1 MIELSTKIVGNY
13 FGANQ
18 MLSEGKGG
26 GEGSRI
32 TQFKPRHPKA
42 GGRKA
47 GTPNKTTASVRELV
61 GQHLEAIVGALLEI
75 AQDKDAPASARV
87 AACRE
92 LLDRAEGRPAQRIEQ
107 VVKDETNDKYNDIAN
122 EIRLKFMEEYGN

>member
-1 MIELSTKIVGNY
+1 MENGTVTPIRTARQK
-13 FGANQ
+13 
-18 MLSEGKGG
+18 
-26 GEGSRI
+26 
-32 TQFKPRHPKA
+32 T

-107 VVKDETNDKYNDIAN
+107 VITESANSQRYNDYAT
-122 EIRLKFMEEYGN
+122 ELRLKFMEEHGN

>member
-1 MIELSTKIVGNY
+1 MAVGN
-13 FGANQ
+13 FSTLENIEEVTMENGTVTPIRTARQ
-18 MLSEGKGG
+18 K
-26 GEGSRI
+26 
-32 TQFKPRHPKA
+32 T

-47 GTPNKTTASVRELV
+47 GTPNKATANVRELV
-61 GQHLEAIVGALLEI
+61 GQHLEEIVGALLEI

-107 VVKDETNDKYNDIAN
+107 VITESANSQRYNDYAT
-122 EIRLKFMEEYGN
+122 ELRLKFMEEHGN